1 MPKVSSFQV
10 TKDKEGSAGT
20 RKKARFGALS
30 KGTDSAMVAINIA
43 DDEEEYDNA
52 YRYSDPEAAQRAY
65 DDFKIEAEMLSG
77 MKRGGAVDLSKC
89 KVNTVKANKSGS
101 KW

>member
-1 MPKVSSFQV
+1 M
-10 TKDKEGSAGT
+10 KDKEGAAGN

-30 KGTDSAMVAINIA
+30 KDMDSSMLSINSS
-43 DDEEEYDNA
+43 DDDEEYDNA

-65 DDFKIEAEMLSG
+65 DEFQAEAEMLSG
-77 MKRGGAVDLSKC
+77 MKRGGAVDLSQC